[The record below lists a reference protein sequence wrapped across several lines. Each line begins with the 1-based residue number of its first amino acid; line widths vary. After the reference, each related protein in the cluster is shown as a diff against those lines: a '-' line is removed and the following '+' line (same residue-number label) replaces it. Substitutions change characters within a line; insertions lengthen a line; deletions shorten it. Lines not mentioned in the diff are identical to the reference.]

1 MGNPTSFEHNTKPTS
16 LIFLLG
22 TMQVKFGFIDDATS
36 LAAMSLADLTFIIEE
51 PRPSFFS
58 KDCKHRDS
66 PISVCWDRWRHIQ
79 TFHFVYASPRQAT
92 LYSRLDVPHYSESA
106 HIMKSEISKF
116 KRAYPG
122 LDCISVYHL
131 SHQNLTSPFLTVFN
145 ELPTDVET
153 IFQQIHWEA
162 VVQTRHSEEKI
173 SSKAGASSTGHER
186 QFRHERQFLYADFGN
201 TSNTSGL
208 NQSRLDNPLGLPCP
222 VLLKGT
228 AQHSG
233 FSSLPH
239 PQVTCPPSGHSR

>member
-1 MGNPTSFEHNTKPTS
+1 
-16 LIFLLG
+16 
-22 TMQVKFGFIDDATS
+22 MQVKFGFIDDATS

-92 LYSRLDVPHYSESA
+92 LYSRLDVPHFSESA

-122 LDCISVYHL
+122 LVCTSVYHL
-131 SHQNLTSPFLTVFN
+131 SHQNSTSPFLTVFN

-153 IFQQIHWEA
+153 IFQQIQYSLGSSFLSIPSESVLSILDLLAFGEPNYLDLHSIYQVQWSFWLLVTLTTRISIPSIKPTVPTPRALNIIYLEFTFSNLFQ
-162 VVQTRHSEEKI
+162 VV
-173 SSKAGASSTGHER
+173 
-186 QFRHERQFLYADFGN
+186 
-201 TSNTSGL
+201 TSL
-208 NQSRLDNPLGLPCP
+208 RLFVSNPIRN
-222 VLLKGT
+222 
-228 AQHSG
+228 
-233 FSSLPH
+233 
-239 PQVTCPPSGHSR
+239 PSV